1 MAENFFGI
9 TDTGKVRDNN
19 EDAFIAK
26 KVLNNKFIIAC
37 AIDGVGGYAGG
48 EIAAEIA
55 RESIF
60 EKFASPSGDLI
71 ESMKASFKQ
80 ANEKIFAEK
89 LQTKEHSKMA
99 CVVTLAVVDVENN
112 QFHYAHV
119 GDTRLY
125 LLRDSSLVKVSK
137 DHSFVGFLEDSG
149 RIDETAAMKHIK
161 RNEINKALGFG
172 KEIDSQADYIET
184 GSSPF
189 LPGDMLLLCSDGL
202 TDMVN
207 KEAMTIILTKSG
219 SLEEKARALVALAN
233 QNGGK
238 DNITVVLVENDST
251 KTWQAPPSTGTTQES
266 PIKKKVPSKPDL
278 PIKQTVSSP
287 SLANQSS
294 KVAATPARQ
303 NPLNK
308 LLLGLSVVLLASTLF
323 LLWRNFKGSQTAA
336 DPQLAVAD
344 TVRSAGQLELQ
355 DAINS
360 ATGDT
365 LLLSDSLYRQP
376 ILISDTLDIHQDTL
390 FIISNQKVVLKADS
404 SYKGAAI
411 QLSSDSRMVVLEG
424 LQFEDFNV
432 AVSSQ
437 NDALHLRNV
446 QFVNCKW
453 PIQNYFVFPDNQYI
467 SGQIAGSNSFK
478 SDSLITSKR

>member
-26 KVLNNKFIIAC
+26 KVLDNKFIIAC

-60 EKFASPSGDLI
+60 ENFASPTGDLI
-71 ESMKASFKQ
+71 EAMKASFKQ
-80 ANEKIFAEK
+80 ANEKIFVEK

-99 CVVTLAVVDVENN
+99 CVLTLAIFDVENN

-125 LLRDSSLVKVSK
+125 LLRDNSLVKVSK

-149 RIDETAAMKHIK
+149 RIDENAAMKHIK

-172 KEIDSQADYIET
+172 KDIDSQDDYIET

-207 KEAMTIILTKSG
+207 KEAMTTVLIQAG
-219 SLEEKARALVALAN
+219 SLEEKAKALVALAN

-238 DNITVVLVENDST
+238 DNITVVLVENNST
-251 KTWQAPPSTGTTQES
+251 STWQATPPTASVQES
-266 PIKKKVPSKPDL
+266 PIKKKVSGKTDAP
-278 PIKQTVSSP
+278 KQTIASQSP
-287 SLANQSS
+287 TNQSS
-294 KVAATPARQ
+294 TTSTSPSSVKS
-303 NPLNK
+303 LNK
-308 LLLGLSVVLLASTLF
+308 LLLGLCLILLCSTLF
-323 LLWRNFKGSQTAA
+323 LLWRNFNAPKNDA
-336 DPQLAVAD
+336 DPLLAVAD
-344 TVRSAGQLELQ
+344 TTRSAYEMKLQ
-355 DAINS
+355 EAINS
-360 ATGDT
+360 TTGDT
-365 LLLSDSLYRQP
+365 LLLSDSLFKQP
-376 ILISDTLDIHQDTL
+376 ILISDTLHIHQDTL
-390 FIISNQKVVLKADS
+390 YIISNTKLVLKADS
-404 SYKGAAI
+404 SYHGTAI
-411 QLSSDSRMVVLEG
+411 QLSADSRMVVLDG
-424 LQFEDFNV
+424 LQFENFNV

-437 NDALHLRNV
+437 NNALHLRNV
-446 QFVNCKW
+446 QFLNCKW
-453 PIQNYFVFPDNQYI
+453 PIQNYFVFPENQYI
-467 SGQIAGSNSFK
+467 TGQIAGSNSFK
-478 SDSLITSKR
+478 SDSLNSKR